1 MSKSQTAPGREL
13 TELQSIIIDTIN
25 KGFTY
30 VSDVLDYCGPR
41 LSEQSRTLDSP
52 AYLNEIDTLIEYGY
66 VEKLGKRF
74 NSQLK
79 LRLTEKGREVAPS
92 ISDAERKLIDD
103 YGVSFSSLEVLQD
116 VIDYEAR
123 EGESPSISMIQ
134 DYDDKAA
141 SSYQYTAH
149 FNKITEA
156 GLATEKGIF
165 RFRIKPTD
173 KGRQLVEEYE
183 SHL

>member
-1 MSKSQTAPGREL
+1 MSNSQTATGSNL
-13 TELQSIIIDTIN
+13 TELHTVIIDTIN

-41 LSEQSRTLDSP
+41 LSEQSRTLDSA
-52 AYLNEIDTLIEYGY
+52 AYLEEIDKLIEFGY
-66 VEKLGKRF
+66 IEKEGKRF
-74 NSQLK
+74 NTQLK
-79 LRLTEKGREVAPS
+79 LRLTEKGREVAPG

-103 YGVSFSSLEVLQD
+103 HGVSFSSLAVLQD
-116 VIDYEAR
+116 IIDHEAK
-123 EGESPSISMIQ
+123 EEDLPSISMIQ
-134 DYDDKAA
+134 QYDDKEA

-149 FNKITEA
+149 FNKLTEA
-156 GLATEKGIF
+156 ELATEKGIF

-183 SHL
+183 SYL